1 MCQCPRGLVPEP
13 LSIFRSEHALVCIKE
28 RHGIRVSH
36 IHSLLYPRSLII
48 RNLNINAIQTVA
60 KMYCLAN
67 TPEKKPALFL
77 GQMLFNPQW
86 NLPVQKLLLGMG
98 GGLFSLPLDPSH
110 RPGRE
115 VGEAGSL
122 VFIHQTKCLPLER
135 TSVSGGE
142 ARLHQ

>member
-13 LSIFRSEHALVCIKE
+13 LSIFRSEHALVCIKKQ
-28 RHGIRVSH
+28 HGIRVSH

-60 KMYCLAN
+60 KMCCLAN

-86 NLPVQKLLLGMG
+86 NLPVQKLQLGMRG
-98 GGLFSLPLDPSH
+98 GGGCSPFHLTPPTGLG
-110 RPGRE
+110 GRWVRLE
-115 VGEAGSL
+115 VLSS
-122 VFIHQTKCLPLER
+122 FIRQNAYHLKGLQ
-135 TSVSGGE
+135 
-142 ARLHQ
+142 